1 MDGLVL
7 SGVPGIVLSGVRLS
21 CYQEYENAAKP
32 VMARVFSLSNLPN
45 YKSLTFSRSAP
56 FRWTT
61 AKRHGEPRFAGQAK
75 PGFPAGRAAP

>member
-61 AKRHGEPRFAGQAK
+61 AKRHSEQRFAGQAN
-75 PGFPAGRAAP
+75 PGFPAWEAAS

>member
-21 CYQEYENAAKP
+21 CYQEYENTGKP
-32 VMARVFSLSNLPN
+32 TTARVCAPPNLPN
-45 YKSLTFSRSAP
+45 YKSLTFIRSAP

-61 AKRHGEPRFAGQAK
+61 AKRHGQV
-75 PGFPAGRAAP
+75 GFPTRRAAP

>member
-21 CYQEYENAAKP
+21 CYQEYENAGKP
-32 VMARVFSLSNLPN
+32 ITAWGCSPSNYLTSI
-45 YKSLTFSRSAP
+45 SLTFGRAAP

-61 AKRHGEPRFAGQAK
+61 IKRHGEPRFAWQAK
-75 PGFPAGRAAP
+75 AGSPAGRVAP

>member
-21 CYQEYENAAKP
+21 CYQEYENAGKP
-32 VMARVFSLSNLPN
+32 ITARVFVPSNFPN
-45 YKSLTFSRSAP
+45 KKYITFGKSAP

-61 AKRHGEPRFAGQAK
+61 TQRHQTQERK
-75 PGFPAGRAAP
+75 TGFPARRVAP

>member
-21 CYQEYENAAKP
+21 CYQEYENAGKP
-32 VMARVFSLSNLPN
+32 VTTQVCVPSNLPN

-56 FRWTT
+56 LRWT
-61 AKRHGEPRFAGQAK
+61 APERHGQA
-75 PGFPAGRAAP
+75 GFPAGRAAP

>member
-21 CYQEYENAAKP
+21 CYQEYKNAGKP
-32 VMARVFSLSNLPN
+32 ITARVCVPSNLPN

-56 FRWTT
+56 IQWTT
-61 AKRHGEPRFAGQAK
+61 TERHGEQRFARQAK
-75 PGFPAGRAAP
+75 PGFPAWRVTQ